1 MFSTAVESSV
11 GPVARRRARN
21 VRKIVENSPDATLRD
36 PLQHR
41 VTRCNNASMWF
52 SKRNEAPGLTQ
63 ELVERTW
70 ELTGRLKLLE
80 STLDERLVE
89 LSNRY
94 RRAEQSEKRL
104 DDKKAS
110 TPCDDKENGRKV
122 HPALKA
128 RYARRDAL
136 NAKIKEQV

>member
-1 MFSTAVESSV
+1 
-11 GPVARRRARN
+11 
-21 VRKIVENSPDATLRD
+21 
-36 PLQHR
+36 
-41 VTRCNNASMWF
+41 MWF
-52 SKRNEAPGLTQ
+52 FNRKEAPGLTQ

-104 DDKKAS
+104 DDKKAVS
-110 TPCDDKENGRKV
+110 PCDDDEKVRGV
-122 HPALKA
+122 HPALRA
-128 RYARRDAL
+128 RQARRDSL
-136 NAKIKEQV
+136 NSRIKELT

>member
-1 MFSTAVESSV
+1 
-11 GPVARRRARN
+11 
-21 VRKIVENSPDATLRD
+21 
-36 PLQHR
+36 
-41 VTRCNNASMWF
+41 MWF
-52 SKRNEAPGLTQ
+52 LKKNAAPTLTQ

-70 ELTGRLKLLE
+70 DLAGRLKQLE

-110 TPCDDKENGRKV
+110 TPCDDADQTARV
-122 HPALKA
+122 HPALRA
-128 RYARRDAL
+128 RQARRDGL
-136 NAKIKEQV
+136 NSRIKEPV